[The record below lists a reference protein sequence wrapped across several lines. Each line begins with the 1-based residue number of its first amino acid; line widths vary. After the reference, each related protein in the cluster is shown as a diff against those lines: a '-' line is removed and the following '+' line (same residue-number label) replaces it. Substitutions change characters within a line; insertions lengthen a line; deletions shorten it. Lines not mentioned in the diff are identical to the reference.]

1 MPPSRRPSVPSPG
14 PPRRLPGDTRGR
26 SLSGGFYRIS
36 DRLRGPI
43 ADPTSAVRRLNVLND
58 LANGHVQCLGEIV
71 QPLEQQATPPFFHA
85 NEQRSVDI
93 RRQSEC
99 FLRQSALQT
108 EVSNAAPHPLA
119 GGRPGLGALRI
130 VLAGS
135 SGHRK
140 ELRRADALSL

>member
-1 MPPSRRPSVPSPG
+1 MPPTRRPSRAVAGPTPASAGVYKGSISQSGLSPK
-14 PPRRLPGDTRGR
+14 PRLLPRTR
-26 SLSGGFYRIS
+26 
-36 DRLRGPI
+36 RG
-43 ADPTSAVRRLNVLND
+43 PTSAARCLYVLDN
-58 LANGHVQCLGEIV
+58 LGNWHVQCLGEIV

-85 NEQRSVDI
+85 NEQRSIDI

-99 FLRQSALQT
+99 FLRQSALYT

-140 ELRRADALSL
+140 ELRRADTLSL